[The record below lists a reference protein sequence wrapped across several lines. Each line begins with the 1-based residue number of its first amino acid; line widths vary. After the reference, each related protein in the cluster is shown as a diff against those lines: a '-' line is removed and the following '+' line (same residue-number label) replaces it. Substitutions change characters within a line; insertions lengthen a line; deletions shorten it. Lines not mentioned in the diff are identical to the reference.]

1 MKRLK
6 DRVSPLPEIP
16 IAFGREDQL
25 REAIAFVA
33 SGNPLLVAID
43 VLTGKQ
49 MDVPVAEHWQ
59 FGMASG
65 AIRLAMRNS
74 AELIPCSIA
83 EVGAWRFQI
92 HLGPPVP
99 ASMLA
104 SGDPIPVGKHLLDA
118 MLPVLRQYPEQCTE
132 RLVKQFKRLDSKN
145 KKSDEIVCASQLTAR

>member
-1 MKRLK
+1 VDER
-6 DRVSPLPEIP
+6 
-16 IAFGREDQL
+16 
-25 REAIAFVA
+25 
-33 SGNPLLVAID
+33 
-43 VLTGKQ
+43 
-49 MDVPVAEHWQ
+49 WQ

-74 AELIPCSIA
+74 AELIPGSIA

-118 MLPVLRQYPEQCTE
+118 MLPVLRQHPEQCTE
-132 RLVKQFKRLDSKN
+132 RLVKQFKPFDLKDKLTYESVR
-145 KKSDEIVCASQLTAR
+145 IGQLTAR